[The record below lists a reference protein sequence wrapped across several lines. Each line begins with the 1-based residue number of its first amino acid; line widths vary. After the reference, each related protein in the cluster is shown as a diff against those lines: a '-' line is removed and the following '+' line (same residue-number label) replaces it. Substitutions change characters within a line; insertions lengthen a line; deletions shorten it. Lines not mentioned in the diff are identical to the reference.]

1 MTTRAAILADTIRRS
16 PAPALRMANMAG
28 SRAAAAAVA
37 GPLDQ
42 QMLLMGATMSYARN
56 AEIFGE
62 NESAD
67 YLYKVISGS
76 VRTYKILSDGR
87 RQIGGFYLPGDI
99 FGLEFSDEHA
109 LSAEAVA
116 DAKVLVVKR
125 SAVNALAGRDAS
137 IAAQF
142 LTLIGRELRRA
153 QNHVVLLI
161 QNAQERVAG
170 FLLEM
175 AERLPLGA
183 AIELPMSRQDI
194 ADYLG
199 LTIETVSRTLT
210 SMEDAAAIELATSRR
225 IVLRNRNAL
234 LRMNG

>member
-1 MTTRAAILADTIRRS
+1 MTTHAAILTDTVRRS
-16 PAPALRMANMAG
+16 PAPALQVANMAT
-28 SRAAAAAVA
+28 SRSATAAVA

-42 QMLLMGATMSYARN
+42 QMLLMGATMSYVRN

-62 NESAD
+62 NETAD
-67 YLYKVISGS
+67 YLYKVVSGS

-87 RQIGGFYLPGDI
+87 RQIGHFYLPGDI
-99 FGLEFSDEHA
+99 FGLEFGDEHA
-109 LSAEAVA
+109 LSAEAVS

-125 SAVNALAGRDAS
+125 SALNALAGRDAS
-137 IAAQF
+137 IAAQLF
-142 LTLIGRELRRA
+142 ALVGRELRRA
-153 QNHVVLLI
+153 QDHVVLLI
-161 QNAQERVAG
+161 QSAQERVAG

-175 AERLPLGA
+175 AERSPLNA

-210 SMEDAAAIELATSRR
+210 SMADAATIELTTSRR

-234 LRMNG
+234 RRMNG